1 MESFSGTQTHL
12 QRLLGGLVGAANER
26 LTHTLLLGLRLLL
39 HLLRLAHL
47 PTPQHTSVE
56 QLVGRLAVTSNTITR
71 VRI

>member
-26 LTHTLLLGLRLLL
+26 LTHTLLLL